1 MDCDTPLAEETSNL
15 QKRKRTCLL
24 SLLFSNGLLELKRIA
39 ALRLDEGIGQQVL
52 VCLNPHSY
60 IVAKSDDLF
69 EEALHRATWVVPDGI
84 GTMIAANVFGRR
96 VRERITG
103 FDSFLAIHGLS
114 SPKKGLRMFYL
125 GSTEKVLQKIT
136 DRIHLEYP
144 SVRVVG
150 VHSPSYSI
158 RIGEKE
164 NQNII
169 SKINSANPDCLWVA
183 MTAPK
188 QEKWIQENR
197 HRINAR
203 IIGAVGA
210 VFDYYARETVYPSRI
225 VRRMGMEWAARLVQQ
240 PKRLW
245 KRTFV
250 SVPLFFW
257 HVIFD
262 CYLEKRPCS
271 KTEKKK

>member
-1 MDCDTPLAEETSNL
+1 
-15 QKRKRTCLL
+15 
-24 SLLFSNGLLELKRIA
+24 
-39 ALRLDEGIGQQVL
+39 
-52 VCLNPHSY
+52 
-60 IVAKSDDLF
+60 
-69 EEALHRATWVVPDGI
+69 
-84 GTMIAANVFGRR
+84 
-96 VRERITG
+96 
-103 FDSFLAIHGLS
+103 
-114 SPKKGLRMFYL
+114 MFYL

-245 KRTFV
+245 KTNLCV
-250 SVPLFFW
+250 SAVVLLAC
-257 HVIFD
+257 D
-262 CYLEKRPCS
+262 L
-271 KTEKKK
+271 